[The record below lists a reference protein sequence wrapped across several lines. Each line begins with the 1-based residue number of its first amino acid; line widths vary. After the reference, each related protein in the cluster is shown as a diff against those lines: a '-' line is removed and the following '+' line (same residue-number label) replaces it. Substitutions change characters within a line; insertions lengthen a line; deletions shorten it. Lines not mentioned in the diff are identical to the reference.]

1 MQDQWYG
8 DKRDLIKW
16 GILLELGRRHGARH
30 ILQVLYYRPSSYG
43 PLEINGEKCK
53 VPEAV
58 LHHFRRLSAVTAI
71 QSEATVEVIENLFKS
86 RKSYLDVVVNR
97 MHARPLIPGIVFLD
111 PDTGLAPSRPGRK
124 HVLDKELNEIWKE
137 LRTEDLLVFY
147 QHQTNRRGAP
157 WIDEKKAQFEQ
168 AIDLAPGESKLAWA
182 PSIAKDVVFFFA
194 KKLVATVGAL
204 PTVGSST

>member
-1 MQDQWYG
+1 MRDQWYG

-16 GILLELGRRHGARH
+16 GVLLELARRHGAKH

-43 PLEINGEKCK
+43 PLDINGEKCS
-53 VPEAV
+53 VPRAV
-58 LHHFRRLSAVTAI
+58 LHHFRCLGAVSAI
-71 QSEATVEVIENLFKS
+71 HCEATVEVMEDLFES

-97 MHARPLIPGIVFLD
+97 MHARPPVPGIVFLD

-124 HVLDKELNEIWKE
+124 HVLDKESTEIWKE
-137 LRTEDLLVFY
+137 LRTDDLLVFY
-147 QHQTNRRGAP
+147 QHQTSRKGTS
-157 WIDEKKAQFEQ
+157 WIDEKKAQFER
-168 AIDLAPGESKLAWA
+168 AIGLAPGESKLARA

-194 KKLVATVGAL
+194 KKPVATVGSL